1 MNNQLTHIFPHRH
14 NPALVDQWVAWRYIA
29 LGLFDRRPSHF
40 RRGKQ
45 SPGMTQRLCLGVV
58 ILLWKL
64 FYLAQRRCTFWE
76 WAFCVG
82 RLYCSGWK
90 WSPVG
95 RSESGSNSPV
105 LFGLLSISHV
115 GMRHTCDN
123 HDGKVC
129 LLLMFKIENILWLF
143 WNSSHRPGSIG
154 RNLKVAVRVASNGNP
169 RPVVRDQVFV
179 AAFQVTLFR

>member
-1 MNNQLTHIFPHRH
+1 MSCLAIHCTWIVRPSSVTFPPGHAKSRNDPTSVFWRTLTF
-14 NPALVDQWVAWRYIA
+14 IA
-29 LGLFDRRPSHF
+29 L
-40 RRGKQ
+40 K
-45 SPGMTQRLCLGVV
+45 VV
-58 ILLWKL
+58 
-64 FYLAQRRCTFWE
+64 YHAQRWCTWE

-82 RLYCSGWK
+82 GLYCSGWK
-90 WSPVG
+90 SSPVG

-115 GMRHTCDN
+115 GIRHTCDN

-169 RPVVRDQVFV
+169 RPVVRD
-179 AAFQVTLFR
+179 

>member
-1 MNNQLTHIFPHRH
+1 MSCLAIHCTWI
-14 NPALVDQWVAWRYIA
+14 V
-29 LGLFDRRPSHF
+29 RPSSVTF
-40 RRGKQ
+40 P
-45 SPGMTQRLCLGVV
+45 PGHAKSRNDPTSVLWSF
-58 ILLWKL
+58 IFLWKL
-64 FYLAQRRCTFWE
+64 FFFSCSKRNTLWE
-76 WAFCVG
+76 LVFCVG
-82 RLYCSGWK
+82 RFYSSGWK

-123 HDGKVC
+123 HGRSGGRSGDSKQ
-129 LLLMFKIENILWLF
+129 MFKIENILWTF
-143 WNSSHRPGSIG
+143 WNFSHRPGSIG

-179 AAFQVTLFR
+179 PAFQVTLFR